1 MKKLFKKIFRG
12 MKKIFKPIGRELK
25 RGLKG
30 VGKFFGKLGPIGTLA
45 LSLILPGVGTALGS
59 LGTVAGN
66 IAATAPFQ
74 GTIFGPLGKIISGV
88 AKVATKAGGVYNS
101 VSQFVGNTINGL
113 TGGSFKGEMIPKL
126 DAAGKATGEMIANK
140 NYIQGYSSKFGDWVS
155 QKLDNTRR
163 YFGMETSMDEKGFE
177 QALKTNEEAVGG
189 LMTPSEI
196 KNYAQST
203 QGQIEKSLSTFD
215 INKKPTPGISDEG
228 YKLPTQ
234 SEASLLSP
242 STEAIQAS
250 QRVQELMG
258 PNRDAIIG
266 EDISKTFSTKGAD
279 LSNVYRETIDVP
291 IGFEKKTPD
300 PLSKFVT
307 DETPYY
313 EYDLKTKTV
322 FKDQLTDAQIEA
334 IDIENTD
341 YYAKFQNNRVD
352 KIKTYINT
360 NYKDSQGAFT
370 EKYKDL
376 TSDMLERAVLGEDV
390 KAIGP
395 TSALVG
401 SILSPQ
407 EEEKGTGSQV
417 HIPALPTST
426 ELNRYEGGVS
436 DAYRALGYK
445 GPQNMAGFH
454 MAGAYGNTPYNF
466 MQNRI
471 AMPQLTTAMPQ
482 LG

>member
-1 MKKLFKKIFRG
+1 MKKLFKKIFG
-12 MKKIFKPIGRELK
+12 KMKKIFKPIGRELK

-45 LSLILPGVGTALGS
+45 LGLILPGMGTVLGS

-88 AKVATKAGGVYNS
+88 AKVATRAGGVYNS

-113 TGGSFKGEMIPKL
+113 TGGSFKGKMILK
-126 DAAGKATGEMIANK
+126 DGNMVANK
-140 NYIQGYSSKFGDWVS
+140 NYVQGYSSKFGDWVS

-215 INKKPTPGISDEG
+215 INKKPTPGIFDEG
-228 YKLPTQ
+228 YKLPKGDG
-234 SEASLLSP
+234 SIESILSP
-242 STEAIQAS
+242 TKVSENKFNVTTEG
-250 QRVQELMG
+250 L
-258 PNRDAIIG
+258 
-266 EDISKTFSTKGAD
+266 D
-279 LSNVYRETIDVP
+279 LDEVMKNVNRETIDVP

-300 PLSKFVT
+300 PLSKFAT
-307 DETPYY
+307 KETPYY
-313 EYDLKTKTV
+313 EYDLKTKEV
-322 FKDQLTDAQIEA
+322 YKDMLTPDQIDA

-352 KIKTYINT
+352 KIKTYINK
-360 NYKDSQGAFT
+360 NYTDSQGAFT

>member
-1 MKKLFKKIFRG
+1 

-45 LSLILPGVGTALGS
+45 LGLILPGMGTVLGS

-88 AKVATKAGGVYNS
+88 AKVATRAGGVYNS

-126 DAAGKATGEMIANK
+126 DAEGNPLATGEMIANK
-140 NYIQGYSSKFGDWVS
+140 NYIQGYSRKFGDWVS

-163 YFGMETSMDEKGFE
+163 YFGMETSMNEKGFSDAMTE
-177 QALKTNEEAVGG
+177 NEKVMQGINSVHTKVPTAGIPIARPETMFETQTSNRVLTDDELFAQAEKESLLAYK
-189 LMTPSEI
+189 PP
-196 KNYAQST
+196 
-203 QGQIEKSLSTFD
+203 IEKEQTYLEKYPD
-215 INKKPTPGISDEG
+215 
-228 YKLPTQ
+228 
-234 SEASLLSP
+234 
-242 STEAIQAS
+242 
-250 QRVQELMG
+250 
-258 PNRDAIIG
+258 
-266 EDISKTFSTKGAD
+266 
-279 LSNVYRETIDVP
+279 RETMEVP

-300 PLSKFVT
+300 PLSKFAT
-307 DETPYY
+307 KETPYY

-322 FKDQLTDAQIEA
+322 FKDQLTDAQIDA

-352 KIKTYINT
+352 KIKTYINK
-360 NYKDSQGAFT
+360 NYTDSQGAFT

>member
-1 MKKLFKKIFRG
+1 M
-12 MKKIFKPIGRELK
+12 
-25 RGLKG
+25 
-30 VGKFFGKLGPIGTLA
+30 
-45 LSLILPGVGTALGS
+45 
-59 LGTVAGN
+59 VA
-66 IAATAPFQ
+66 
-74 GTIFGPLGKIISGV
+74 
-88 AKVATKAGGVYNS
+88 
-101 VSQFVGNTINGL
+101 NT
-113 TGGSFKGEMIPKL
+113 
-126 DAAGKATGEMIANK
+126 D
-140 NYIQGYSSKFGDWVS
+140 YIQGYSRKFGDWVS

-215 INKKPTPGISDEG
+215 INKKPTPGIFDEG
-228 YKLPTQ
+228 YKLPKGDG
-234 SEASLLSP
+234 SIESILSP
-242 STEAIQAS
+242 TKVSENKFNVTTEG
-250 QRVQELMG
+250 L
-258 PNRDAIIG
+258 
-266 EDISKTFSTKGAD
+266 D
-279 LSNVYRETIDVP
+279 LDEVMKNVNRETMEVP

-300 PLSKFVT
+300 PLSKFAT
-307 DETPYY
+307 KETPYY

-352 KIKTYINT
+352 KIKTYINK
-360 NYKDSQGAFT
+360 NYTDSQGAFT